1 MLISISNSEY
11 YSFEEHFKILFDR
24 KTVIVNKNFSF
35 SKFINS
41 LLNLSNKEKSFKRTI
56 KDWIRY
62 FKVLKLFS
70 YDDFDKSISK
80 IEKILDN
87 NNNIFLKLDIE
98 MINPTKVNKLLEKY
112 SQKFSG
118 LIIQTRNF
126 QQSKQTIDKI
136 IENLN
141 LNLCYVSVIMK
152 MNNPRLPVILYLLL
166 LNILIKSLFNYLL
179 EGSSETTKIKELN

>member
-1 MLISISNSEY
+1 M
-11 YSFEEHFKILFDR
+11 
-24 KTVIVNKNFSF
+24 
-35 SKFINS
+35 
-41 LLNLSNKEKSFKRTI
+41 
-56 KDWIRY
+56 IRY

-141 LNLCYVSVIMK
+141 LNLCYVSV
-152 MNNPRLPVILYLLL
+152 NNENEQHSCYFVFTSTQHFDKKFVQLP
-166 LNILIKSLFNYLL
+166 L
-179 EGSSETTKIKELN
+179 EAKFLETTKIKELN